1 MTVFNFQL
9 KNAYLCKS
17 LNLVI
22 NHPIIILIIMKIKLL
37 PLFAIVALV
46 ATACDNTPKPEQ
58 PQEPVQQTTNLSDKY
73 AEYTLTTS
81 IDHLSEGE
89 LEMLGLLFEAADIM
103 DNLFWQE
110 NYGDKEELM
119 NRIGDNADIKKLA
132 TIAYGPWDGLDG
144 NKPFVEGIG
153 EKPAGAQ
160 FYPADMT
167 EEEWNALDDP
177 NKTSQYT
184 MIVRDDDGNLKCV
197 WYHDYFEQQIKKAAS
212 LLDDAS
218 ELAGDEEF
226 AEYLRLRAK
235 ALRTDDYLESDMQWM
250 DVRNNNIDMVI
261 GPIENYTD
269 ARYGIKASH
278 EAFILVKD
286 QEWTKQLARYAAFV
300 PELQKQLPVPA
311 EYKKEVPG
319 SDVDLAAYDVVY
331 YAGDCNANSKT
342 IAINLPND
350 ERVQLQRGTR
360 KLQLKNAMQAKF
372 DKILEPISKEL
383 MTPESME
390 HIKFDAFFANVMFHE
405 TAHGMG
411 IKNTITGKG
420 TVREALGN
428 QYNALEEAKADVLGL
443 YLVTKLAEMGEYTN
457 TTMEDNYTTFMAGI
471 FRSVRFG
478 AASAHGKA
486 NMLTFNYFQNE
497 GAFVRNEEGKYAIDF
512 EKMKV
517 AVEKLAGDIL
527 KHQGDGD
534 YEATK
539 TWMGEMTVIQP
550 TLQADLDKVNAAGIP
565 TDIYFNMGPQ
575 VLLK

>member
-1 MTVFNFQL
+1 
-9 KNAYLCKS
+9 
-17 LNLVI
+17 
-22 NHPIIILIIMKIKLL
+22 MKIKYL
-37 PLFAIVALV
+37 AIVAALAIGV
-46 ATACDNTPKPEQ
+46 TACDDTKKPE
-58 PQEPVQQTTNLSDKY
+58 PTPEPVQQSNLSDKY
-73 AEYTLTTS
+73 AEYTLTS
-81 IDHLSEGE
+81 DISHLSDNER
-89 LEMLGLLFEAADIM
+89 EMLGLLFEAADIM
-103 DNLFWQE
+103 DGLFWME
-110 NYGDKEELM
+110 NYGNKEELM
-119 NRIGDNADIKKLA
+119 ARIGDNQDLKKMA
-132 TIAYGPWDGLDG
+132 TITYGAWDGLDG

-167 EEEWNALDDP
+167 EEEWNAFNDP

-184 MIVRDDDGNLKCV
+184 MIVRDENGALKCM
-197 WYHDYFEQQIKKAAS
+197 WYHDYFAEQIKKAAS

-235 ALRTDDYLESDMQWM
+235 ALRTDDYFESDMQWM
-250 DVRNNNIDMVI
+250 DVRNNNVDLVI

-278 EAFILVKD
+278 EAFILIKD
-286 QEWTKQLARYAAFV
+286 QEWTKQLALYAAYV

-319 SDVDLAAYDVVY
+319 ADLDLAAYDAVY

-360 KLQLKNAMQAKF
+360 KLQLKNSMQAKF
-372 DKILEPISKEL
+372 DKILVPIANEL
-383 MTPESME
+383 MTPESMD

-428 QYNALEEAKADVLGL
+428 QYSAIEEAKADVLGL
-443 YLVTKLAEMGEYTN
+443 YLVTKLAEMGVYTN

-486 NMLTFNYFQNE
+486 NMLTFNYFQKE
-497 GAFVRNEEGKYAIDF
+497 GAFVRNDEGRYAIDF
-512 EKMKV
+512 EKMKA

-527 KHQGDGD
+527 QCQGNGD
-534 YEATK
+534 YEAAK
-539 TWMGEMTVIQP
+539 AWMAEMSVIHP
-550 TLQADLDKVNAAGIP
+550 ELQADLDRVNAAGIP

>member
-1 MTVFNFQL
+1 M
-9 KNAYLCKS
+9 
-17 LNLVI
+17 
-22 NHPIIILIIMKIKLL
+22 
-37 PLFAIVALV
+37 AIVAIV
-46 ATACDNTPKPEQ
+46 ATACGNKKTEQ
-58 PQEPVQQTTNLSDKY
+58 STEPVQGQTKLSDKY
-73 AEYTLTTS
+73 AQYTLTTDIS
-81 IDHLSEGE
+81 HLSNNEK
-89 LEMLGLLFEAADIM
+89 EMLPLLFEAADIM
-103 DNLFWQE
+103 DQLFWME
-110 NYGDKEELM
+110 NYGDKDELM
-119 NRIGDNADIKKLA
+119 AKIGNNEDLKKMA
-132 TIAYGPWDGLDG
+132 SITYGPWDGLDG

-153 EKPAGAQ
+153 PKPAGAQ
-160 FYPADMT
+160 FYPIDMT
-167 EEEWNALDDP
+167 EEEWNAFGDP

-184 MIVRDDDGNLKCV
+184 MVVRDENGNLKCV
-197 WYHDYFEQQIKKAAS
+197 WYHDYFAEQIKKAAS

-235 ALRTDDYLESDMQWM
+235 ALRTDDYLESDMRWM

-278 EAFILVKD
+278 EAFILIKD
-286 QEWTKQLARYAAFV
+286 QEWTKQLARYASFV
-300 PELQKQLPVPA
+300 PELQKQLPVPE

-350 ERVQLQRGTR
+350 ERVQLERGTR

-372 DKILEPISKEL
+372 DKILEPIAEVL

-390 HIKFDAFFANVMFHE
+390 HIKFDAFFSNVMFHE

-420 TVREALGN
+420 SVHSALGN
-428 QYNALEEAKADVLGL
+428 QYNAIEEAKADVLGL
-443 YLVTKLAEMGEYTN
+443 YLVTKLSEMGEYTT
-457 TTMEDNYTTFMAGI
+457 TTMEDNYVTFMAGI

-497 GAFVRNEEGKYAIDF
+497 GAFVRNDEGRYAIDF

-527 KHQGDGD
+527 KHQGNGD
-534 YEATK
+534 YEVTK
-539 TWMGEMTVIQP
+539 AWLGENCVIRP
-550 TLQADLDKVNAAGIP
+550 ELQADLDRVNALGIP
-565 TDIYFNMGPQ
+565 VDIYYNMGPQ
-575 VLLK
+575 VLLGK

>member
-1 MTVFNFQL
+1 MN
-9 KNAYLCKS
+9 
-17 LNLVI
+17 
-22 NHPIIILIIMKIKLL
+22 IKHL
-37 PLFAIVALV
+37 AIVAAVAFV
-46 ATACDNTPKPEQ
+46 ATACNNDNKKPEQ
-58 PQEPVQQTTNLSDKY
+58 AQTPVQQETHLSDKY
-73 AEYTLTTS
+73 AEYTLTTDIS
-81 IDHLSEGE
+81 HLSDNEKQ
-89 LEMLGLLFEAADIM
+89 MLPLLFEAADIM
-103 DNLFWQE
+103 DGLFWRE
-110 NYGDKEELM
+110 NYGDKNELM
-119 NRIGDNADIKKLA
+119 AKIGDNADIKKLA
-132 TIAYGPWDGLDG
+132 TIAYGPWDGLNG
-144 NKPFVEGIG
+144 NEPFVEGIG
-153 EKPAGAQ
+153 AKPAGAQ

-167 EEEWNALDDP
+167 EEEWNAFADP
-177 NKTSQYT
+177 NKNSQYT
-184 MIVRDDDGNLKCV
+184 MIVRDENGALKCV
-197 WYHDYFEQQIKKAAS
+197 WYHDYFEQEIKRAAS

-235 ALRTDDYLESDMQWM
+235 ALRNDDYFESDMQWM

-269 ARYGIKASH
+269 ARFGIKASH
-278 EAFILVKD
+278 EAFILIKD
-286 QEWTKQLARYAAFV
+286 QEWTKQLARYAAYV
-300 PELQKQLPVPA
+300 PELQKQLPVPE
-311 EYKKEVPG
+311 EYKKEKPG
-319 SDVDLAAYDVVY
+319 DDVDLAAYDAVY

-360 KLQLKNAMQAKF
+360 KLQLKNSMQAKF
-372 DKILEPISKEL
+372 DKILEPLAREL

-428 QYNALEEAKADVLGL
+428 QYNAIEEAKADVLGL
-443 YLVTKLAEMGEYTN
+443 FLVTKLAEMGVYTN

-497 GAFVRNEEGKYAIDF
+497 GAFTRNEEGRYAIDF

-539 TWMGEMTVIQP
+539 AWMADQIVIKP
-550 TLQADLDKVNAAGIP
+550 ELQADLDRVNKAGVP

>member
-1 MTVFNFQL
+1 
-9 KNAYLCKS
+9 
-17 LNLVI
+17 
-22 NHPIIILIIMKIKLL
+22 MKIKQLTYI
-37 PLFAIVALV
+37 AAVALLAV
-46 ATACDNTPKPEQ
+46 ACTNKPKPVEEQ
-58 PQEPVQQTTNLSDKY
+58 PQPKFIDKY
-73 AEYTLTTS
+73 AEYTLTTDIS
-81 IDHLSEGE
+81 HLSENE
-89 LEMLGLLFEAADIM
+89 KEMLPLLFEAADIM
-103 DNLFWQE
+103 EDLFWQE

-119 NRIGDNADIKKLA
+119 AKISDPDLQKFACI
-132 TIAYGPWDGLDG
+132 TYGPWDGLD
-144 NKPFVEGIG
+144 NNRPFVEGFG
-153 EKPAGAQ
+153 EKPKGAQ
-160 FYPADMT
+160 FYPQDMT
-167 EEEWNALDDP
+167 EEEWNAFDDP
-177 NKTSQYT
+177 DKNSQYT
-184 MIVRDDDGNLKCV
+184 MIVRDENGALKCV

-235 ALRTDDYLESDMQWM
+235 ALRTDDYFESDMQWM

-278 EAFILVKD
+278 EAFILIKD
-286 QEWTKQLARYAAFV
+286 QEWTKQLARYAQFV
-300 PELQKQLPVPA
+300 PELQKQLPVPE

-319 SDVDLAAYDVVY
+319 SDVDLAAYDAVY

-372 DKILEPISKEL
+372 DKILVPIAQTL

-411 IKNTITGKG
+411 IKNTITGQG
-420 TVREALGN
+420 SVREALGN
-428 QYNALEEAKADVLGL
+428 QYSAIEEAKADVLGL
-443 YLVTKLAEMGEYTN
+443 FLVTKLAEMGEYT
-457 TTMEDNYTTFMAGI
+457 TTEMIDNYTTFMAGI

-486 NMLTFNYFQNE
+486 NMLTFNYFQDY
-497 GAFVRNEEGKYAIDF
+497 GAFTRTEDGRYAIDF
-512 EKMKV
+512 DVMKE

-527 KHQGDGD
+527 IAQGNGSYDEVKGWL
-534 YEATK
+534 EV
-539 TWMGEMTVIQP
+539 MSVIRP
-550 TLQADLDKVNAAGIP
+550 ELQADLDRVNEAGVP
-565 TDIYFNMGPQ
+565 VDIYYNMGPD

>member
-1 MTVFNFQL
+1 MKF
-9 KNAYLCKS
+9 KYL
-17 LNLVI
+17 
-22 NHPIIILIIMKIKLL
+22 
-37 PLFAIVALV
+37 AIVVAVALV
-46 ATACDNTPKPEQ
+46 VAACNNKKSEPVE
-58 PQEPVQQTTNLSDKY
+58 EPVQEQTNNLSDKY
-73 AEYTLTTS
+73 AEYVLTTDIS
-81 IDHLSEGE
+81 HLSENE
-89 LEMLGLLFEAADIM
+89 REMLPLLFEAADIM
-103 DNLFWQE
+103 DNLFWLE
-110 NYGDKEELM
+110 NYGDKDELM
-119 NRIGDNADIKKLA
+119 TKIGDNADLRKMANI
-132 TIAYGPWDGLDG
+132 TYGAWDGLDG

-160 FYPADMT
+160 FYPVDMT
-167 EEEWNALDDP
+167 EEEWNAFDDP
-177 NKTSQYT
+177 DKNSQYT
-184 MIVRDDDGNLKCV
+184 MVVRDEEGNLKCV

-278 EAFILVKD
+278 EAFILIKD
-286 QEWTKQLARYAAFV
+286 QEWTKQLARYAAYV
-300 PELQKQLPVPA
+300 PELQKQLPVPE

-319 SDVDLAAYDVVY
+319 ADLDLAAYDAVY

-350 ERVQLQRGTR
+350 ERVQLERGTR
-360 KLQLKNAMQAKF
+360 KLQLKNSIQAKF
-372 DKILEPISKEL
+372 DKILVPIANEL
-383 MTPESME
+383 MTPESAE
-390 HIKFDAFFANVMFHE
+390 NIKFDAFFANVMFHE

-428 QYNALEEAKADVLGL
+428 QYSAIEEAKADVLGL
-443 YLVTKLAEMGEYTN
+443 YLVTKLAEMGVYDKTDIV
-457 TTMEDNYTTFMAGI
+457 DNYVTFMAGI

-497 GAFVRNEEGKYAIDF
+497 GAFTRNEDGLYAIDF
-512 EKMKV
+512 DKMKV

-527 KHQGDGD
+527 QCQGNGD
-534 YEATK
+534 YEAAK
-539 TWMGEMTVIQP
+539 AWLGELSLIKP
-550 TLQADLDKVNAAGIP
+550 ELQADLDRVNGAGIP
-565 TDIYFNMGPQ
+565 TDIYFNMGPD

>member
-1 MTVFNFQL
+1 
-9 KNAYLCKS
+9 
-17 LNLVI
+17 
-22 NHPIIILIIMKIKLL
+22 MKIKHLSIITAM
-37 PLFAIVALV
+37 AIMTA
-46 ATACDNTPKPEQ
+46 ACDNSKPELT
-58 PQEPVQQTTNLSDKY
+58 PEPVQQTTNLSDKY
-73 AEYTLTTS
+73 ALYTLTTDIS
-81 IDHLSEGE
+81 HLGDNERQ
-89 LEMLGLLFEAADIM
+89 MLPLLFEAADIM
-103 DNLFWQE
+103 DGLFWKE

-119 NRIGDNADIKKLA
+119 TRIGDNADLRKMAAI
-132 TIAYGPWDGLDG
+132 TYGAWDGLDG

-167 EEEWNALDDP
+167 EEEWNAFADP
-177 NKTSQYT
+177 DKTSQYT
-184 MIVRDDDGNLKCV
+184 MIVRDENGALKCV
-197 WYHDYFEQQIKKAAS
+197 WYHDYFAEQIEKAAS
-212 LLDDAS
+212 LLDQAS
-218 ELAGDEEF
+218 ELACDPVFGQ
-226 AEYLRLRAK
+226 YLKLRAK
-235 ALRTDDYLESDMQWM
+235 ALRTDDYFESDMQWM

-286 QEWTKQLARYAAFV
+286 QEWTKQLERYASFV
-300 PELQKQLPVPA
+300 PELQKRLPVPD

-319 SDVDLAAYDVVY
+319 SDVDLAAYDAVY

-360 KLQLKNAMQAKF
+360 KLQLKNSMQAKF
-372 DKILEPISKEL
+372 DKILEPISREL

-390 HIKFDAFFANVMFHE
+390 HVKFDAFFANVMFHE

-411 IKNTITGKG
+411 IKNTVTGKGG
-420 TVREALGN
+420 TVREALSN
-428 QYNALEEAKADVLGL
+428 QYNAIEEAKADVLGL
-443 YLVTKLAEMGEYTN
+443 YLVTKLSEMGEYT
-457 TTMEDNYTTFMAGI
+457 TTSMEDNYTTFMAGI

-497 GAFVRNEEGKYAIDF
+497 NAFVRNEAGLYAIDF
-512 EKMKV
+512 DKMKA
-517 AVEKLAGDIL
+517 AVEKLAGEIL
-527 KHQGDGD
+527 MHQGNGD

-539 TWMGEMTVIQP
+539 AWMGELSIIKP
-550 TLQADLDKVNAAGIP
+550 ELQADLDRVKEAGIP
-565 TDIYFNMGPQ
+565 VDIYFNMGPQ

>member
-1 MTVFNFQL
+1 
-9 KNAYLCKS
+9 
-17 LNLVI
+17 
-22 NHPIIILIIMKIKLL
+22 MKIKHLT
-37 PLFAIVALV
+37 IVAAIAV
-46 ATACDNTPKPEQ
+46 MASACSNQPKTNEEPQ
-58 PQEPVQQTTNLSDKY
+58 PKLIDKY
-73 AEYTLTTS
+73 AEYTLTS
-81 IDHLSEGE
+81 DISHLSENE
-89 LEMLGLLFEAADIM
+89 KEMLPLLFEAADIM
-103 DNLFWQE
+103 DDLFWRE

-119 NRIGDNADIKKLA
+119 ARISDPDLQKFACI
-132 TIAYGPWDGLDG
+132 TYGPWDGLDG
-144 NKPFVEGIG
+144 NKSFVEGIG

-160 FYPADMT
+160 FYPQDMT
-167 EEEWNALDDP
+167 EEEWEAFDDP
-177 NKTSQYT
+177 DKNSQYT
-184 MIVRDDDGNLKCV
+184 MIVRDENGNLKCV
-197 WYHDYFEQQIKKAAS
+197 WYHDYFAEQINKAAS

-235 ALRTDDYLESDMQWM
+235 ALRTDDYFESDMRWM
-250 DVRNNNIDMVI
+250 DVRNNNIDMVV

-278 EAFILVKD
+278 EAFILIKD
-286 QEWTKQLARYAAFV
+286 QEWTKQLARYAQFV
-300 PELQKQLPVPA
+300 PELQKQLPVSE

-319 SDVDLAAYDVVY
+319 ADADLAAYDAVY

-360 KLQLKNAMQAKF
+360 KLQLKNAMAAKF
-372 DKILEPISKEL
+372 EKILQPIASVL

-411 IKNTITGKG
+411 IKNTITDKG
-420 TVREALGN
+420 TVRDALGN
-428 QYNALEEAKADVLGL
+428 QYSAIEEAKADVLGL

-497 GAFVRNEEGKYAIDF
+497 GAFTRNEEGLYAIDF

-527 KHQGDGD
+527 VCQGNGV
-534 YEATK
+534 YEAAK
-539 TWMGEMTVIQP
+539 AWMDEMSVIKP
-550 TLQADLDKVNAAGIP
+550 ELQADLDRVNEAGIP
-565 TDIYFNMGPQ
+565 VDIYYNMGPD
-575 VLLK
+575 VLLNK

>member
-1 MTVFNFQL
+1 
-9 KNAYLCKS
+9 
-17 LNLVI
+17 
-22 NHPIIILIIMKIKLL
+22 MKIKYL
-37 PLFAIVALV
+37 AIIAALTVAV
-46 ATACDNTPKPEQ
+46 TACDNTKPE
-58 PQEPVQQTTNLSDKY
+58 PTPEPVQQNNLSDKY
-73 AEYTLTTS
+73 AEYTLTS
-81 IDHLSEGE
+81 DISHLSEGE

-103 DNLFWQE
+103 EDLFWHE

-119 NRIGDNADIKKLA
+119 NRIGDNPDLRKMASI
-132 TIAYGPWDGLDG
+132 TYGAWDGLDG

-160 FYPADMT
+160 FYPVDMT
-167 EEEWNALDDP
+167 EEEWEAFDDP
-177 NKTSQYT
+177 DKNSQYT
-184 MIVRDDDGNLKCV
+184 MIVRDENGNLKCV

-250 DVRNNNIDMVI
+250 DVRNNNVDLVI

-278 EAFILVKD
+278 EAFILIKD
-286 QEWTKQLARYAAFV
+286 QEWTKQLARYAAYV
-300 PELQKQLPVPA
+300 PELQKQLPVPE

-319 SDVDLAAYDVVY
+319 ADLDLAAYDAVY

-350 ERVQLQRGTR
+350 ERVQLERGTR
-360 KLQLKNAMQAKF
+360 KLQLKNSMQAKF
-372 DKILEPISKEL
+372 DKILVPIAKEL

-428 QYNALEEAKADVLGL
+428 QYSAIEEAKADVLGL
-443 YLVTKLAEMGEYTN
+443 YLVTKLAEMGVYTN

-497 GAFVRNEEGKYAIDF
+497 GAFVRNEQGKYAIDF

-527 KHQGDGD
+527 KCQGDGD
-534 YEATK
+534 YEAAK
-539 TWMGEMTVIQP
+539 AWMGEMSVIKP
-550 TLQADLDKVNAAGIP
+550 ELQADLDRVNNAGIP

-575 VLLK
+575 VLFK

>member
-1 MTVFNFQL
+1 
-9 KNAYLCKS
+9 
-17 LNLVI
+17 
-22 NHPIIILIIMKIKLL
+22 MKIKHL
-37 PLFAIVALV
+37 AMVITAALMV
-46 ATACDNTPKPEQ
+46 SACNNAPKQQPTVQ
-58 PQEPVQQTTNLSDKY
+58 PQTKLIDKY
-73 AEYTLTTS
+73 AEYTLTS
-81 IDHLSEGE
+81 DISHLSENE
-89 LEMLGLLFEAADIM
+89 LEMLPLLFEAADIM
-103 DNLFWQE
+103 EELFWLE
-110 NYGDKEELM
+110 NYGNKGELM
-119 NRIGDNADIKKLA
+119 AKIADPDLRRFACI
-132 TIAYGPWDGLDG
+132 TYGPWDGLDN
-144 NKPFVEGIG
+144 NKPFVEGVG

-160 FYPADMT
+160 FYPVDMT
-167 EEEWNALDDP
+167 EEEWNAFDDP
-177 NKTSQYT
+177 DKNSQYT
-184 MIVRDDDGNLKCV
+184 MIVRDENGALKCV
-197 WYHDYFEQQIKKAAS
+197 WYHDFFAEQIRKAAS

-235 ALRTDDYLESDMQWM
+235 ALRTDDYLESDMRWM
-250 DVRNNNIDMVI
+250 DVRNNNIDMVV

-278 EAFILVKD
+278 EAFILIKD

-300 PELQKQLPVPA
+300 PELQKQLPVPE

-319 SDVDLAAYDVVY
+319 SDVDLAAYDAVY

-350 ERVQLQRGTR
+350 ERVQLERGTR

-372 DKILEPISKEL
+372 EKILVPIAQTL

-420 TVREALGN
+420 SVHSALGN
-428 QYNALEEAKADVLGL
+428 LYNAIEEAKADVLGL
-443 YLVTKLAEMGEYTN
+443 YLVTKLAEMGEYT
-457 TTMEDNYTTFMAGI
+457 TTDLVDNYTTFLAGI

-486 NMLTFNYFQNE
+486 NMIEFNYFE
-497 GAFVRNEEGKYAIDF
+497 DMGAFTRNEQGQYAIDF

-527 KHQGDGD
+527 VNQGNGD

-539 TWMGEMTVIQP
+539 AWMEQRMIIKP
-550 TLQADLDKVNAAGIP
+550 ELQADLDRVNNAGIP
-565 TDIYFNMGPQ
+565 VDIYYNMGPE
-575 VLLK
+575 VLLKK

>member
-1 MTVFNFQL
+1 
-9 KNAYLCKS
+9 
-17 LNLVI
+17 
-22 NHPIIILIIMKIKLL
+22 MKIKYL
-37 PLFAIVALV
+37 AIVAV
-46 ATACDNTPKPEQ
+46 VAMMATACDNNKKPEQ
-58 PQEPVQQTTNLSDKY
+58 TAEPVQQETHLSDKY
-73 AEYTLTTS
+73 AQYTLTTN
-81 IDHLSEGE
+81 IDHLSDNEKQ
-89 LEMLGLLFEAADIM
+89 MLPLLFEAADIM
-103 DNLFWQE
+103 DGLFWRE
-110 NYGDKEELM
+110 NYGDKDELM
-119 NRIGDNADIKKLA
+119 AKIGDNADIKKLA

-153 EKPAGAQ
+153 PKPAGAQ

-167 EEEWNALDDP
+167 EEEWIAFDDP

-184 MIVRDDDGNLKCV
+184 MIVRDENGALKCV
-197 WYHDYFEQQIKKAAS
+197 WYHDYFAEQIEKAAS
-212 LLDDAS
+212 LLDQAS
-218 ELAGDEEF
+218 ELAGDKEF
-226 AEYLRLRAK
+226 ATYLKLRAL
-235 ALRTDDYLESDMQWM
+235 ALRTDDYLQSDMQWM

-278 EAFILVKD
+278 EAFILIKD
-286 QEWTKQLARYAAFV
+286 QDWTKKLARYAAFV

-350 ERVQLQRGTR
+350 ERVQLERGTR
-360 KLQLKNAMQAKF
+360 KLQLKNAMQAQF

-390 HIKFDAFFANVMFHE
+390 HIKFDAFFSNVMFHE

-420 TVREALGN
+420 TVREALSN

-443 YLVTKLAEMGEYTN
+443 YLVTKLSEMGEYTT

-497 GAFVRNEEGKYAIDF
+497 GAFVRNEDGRYAIDF

-527 KHQGDGD
+527 KHQGNGD

-539 TWMGEMTVIQP
+539 AWLGEMSVIKP
-550 TLQADLDKVNAAGIP
+550 ELQADLDRVNAAGIP
-565 TDIYFNMGPQ
+565 VDIYYNMGPQ

>member
-1 MTVFNFQL
+1 
-9 KNAYLCKS
+9 
-17 LNLVI
+17 
-22 NHPIIILIIMKIKLL
+22 MKIKHLTYI
-37 PLFAIVALV
+37 AAVALV
-46 ATACDNTPKPEQ
+46 AVACANKPKEVVEEQ
-58 PQEPVQQTTNLSDKY
+58 PQPKLIDKY
-73 AEYTLTTS
+73 AEYTLTTDIS
-81 IDHLSEGE
+81 HLSENE
-89 LEMLGLLFEAADIM
+89 REMLPLLFEAADIM
-103 DNLFWQE
+103 EDLFWKE

-119 NRIGDNADIKKLA
+119 AKISDPDVQKFACI
-132 TIAYGPWDGLDG
+132 TYGPWDGLDD
-144 NKPFVEGIG
+144 NKPFVEGVG

-160 FYPADMT
+160 FYPQDMT
-167 EEEWNALDDP
+167 EEEWNAFDDP
-177 NKTSQYT
+177 HKNSQYT
-184 MIVRDDDGNLKCV
+184 MIVRDENGNLKCV
-197 WYHDYFEQQIKKAAS
+197 WYHDYFAEQIKKAAS

-226 AEYLRLRAK
+226 ATYLALRAK
-235 ALRTDDYLESDMQWM
+235 ALRTDDYFESDMRWM

-278 EAFILVKD
+278 EAFILIKD
-286 QEWTKQLARYAAFV
+286 QEWTKQLARYAEFV
-300 PELQKQLPVPA
+300 PELQKQLPVPD

-319 SDVDLAAYDVVY
+319 SDVDLAAYDAVY

-350 ERVQLQRGTR
+350 ERVQLERGTR
-360 KLQLKNAMQAKF
+360 KLQLKNSMQAKF
-372 DKILEPISKEL
+372 ENILVPIAKTL

-420 TVREALGN
+420 SVHSALGN
-428 QYNALEEAKADVLGL
+428 QYTAIEEAKADVLGL
-443 YLVTKLAEMGEYTN
+443 FLVTKLAEMGVYT
-457 TTMEDNYTTFMAGI
+457 TTEMVDNYTTFLAGI

-486 NMLTFNYFQNE
+486 NMLEFNYMEKE
-497 GAFVRNEEGKYAIDF
+497 GAFTRNEEGLYAIDF
-512 EKMKV
+512 DKMKA

-527 KHQGDGD
+527 VCQGNGD
-534 YEATK
+534 YEAAK
-539 TWMGEMTVIQP
+539 AWLGEMSVIHP
-550 TLQADLDKVNAAGIP
+550 ELQADLDRVNNAGVP
-565 TDIYFNMGPQ
+565 TDIYFKMGPD

>member
-1 MTVFNFQL
+1 
-9 KNAYLCKS
+9 
-17 LNLVI
+17 
-22 NHPIIILIIMKIKLL
+22 MKIKHLTII
-37 PLFAIVALV
+37 AAVAV
-46 ATACDNTPKPEQ
+46 MATACGNKPKTEEKPQ
-58 PQEPVQQTTNLSDKY
+58 PKLIDKY
-73 AEYTLTTS
+73 AEYTLTCDIS
-81 IDHLSEGE
+81 QLSENE
-89 LEMLGLLFEAADIM
+89 KEMLPLLFEAGNIM
-103 DNLFWQE
+103 DQLFWKE
-110 NYGDKEELM
+110 NYGDKDELM
-119 NRIGDNADIKKLA
+119 ARISDPDVRKFACI
-132 TIAYGPWDGLDG
+132 TYGPWDGLND
-144 NKPFVEGIG
+144 NKPFVEGFG

-160 FYPADMT
+160 FYPQDMT
-167 EEEWNALDDP
+167 EEEWEAFDDP
-177 NKTSQYT
+177 DKNSQYT
-184 MIVRDDDGNLKCV
+184 MIVRDENGNLKCV
-197 WYHDYFEQQIKKAAS
+197 WYHDYYAEQIKKAAS

-235 ALRTDDYLESDMQWM
+235 ALRTDEYFESDMQWM
-250 DVRNNNIDMVI
+250 DVRNNNIDLVI

-278 EAFILVKD
+278 EAFILIKD
-286 QEWTKQLARYAAFV
+286 QEWTKQLARYAQFL
-300 PELQKQLPVPA
+300 PELQKQLPVPE

-319 SDVDLAAYDVVY
+319 ADADLAAYDAVF

-372 DKILEPISKEL
+372 DKILKPIASVL

-411 IKNTITGKG
+411 IKNTITNNG

-428 QYNALEEAKADVLGL
+428 QYSALEEAKADVLGL
-443 YLVTKLAEMGEYTN
+443 YLVTKLAEMGEYT
-457 TTMEDNYTTFMAGI
+457 TTEMIDNYTTFMAGI

-486 NMLTFNYFQNE
+486 NMLTFNYFQDY
-497 GAFVRNEEGKYAIDF
+497 GAFNRTEEGLYAIDF
-512 EKMKV
+512 DVMKE
-517 AVEKLAGDIL
+517 AVEKLAGEIL
-527 KHQGDGD
+527 ISQGNGV
-534 YEATK
+534 YEQVKDWLAG
-539 TWMGEMTVIQP
+539 MSVIRP
-550 TLQADLDKVNAAGIP
+550 ELQADLDRINEAGIP
-565 TDIYFNMGPQ
+565 VDIYYNMGPD

>member
-1 MTVFNFQL
+1 
-9 KNAYLCKS
+9 
-17 LNLVI
+17 
-22 NHPIIILIIMKIKLL
+22 MKIKHLVWV
-37 PLFAIVALV
+37 AMVALA
-46 ATACDNTPKPEQ
+46 ATSCDNKKPEQ
-58 PQEPVQQTTNLSDKY
+58 VQEPVQQKANLSDKY
-73 AEYTLTTS
+73 AEYTLTTN
-81 IDHLSEGE
+81 IDHLSDNEKQ
-89 LEMLGLLFEAADIM
+89 MLPLLFEACDIM
-103 DNLFWQE
+103 DGLFWRE

-119 NRIGDNADIKKLA
+119 AKIGDNADVKKLA
-132 TIAYGPWDGLDG
+132 TIAYGPWDGLNG
-144 NKPFVEGIG
+144 NKPFVNGIG
-153 EKPAGAQ
+153 DKPAGAQ

-167 EEEWNALDDP
+167 EEEWNALADP
-177 NKTSQYT
+177 NKNSQYT
-184 MIVRDDDGNLKCV
+184 MIVRDENGALKCV
-197 WYHDYFEQQIKKAAS
+197 WYHDYFAQEIERAAS
-212 LLDDAS
+212 LLDQAS
-218 ELAGDEEF
+218 ELAGDKEF
-226 AEYLRLRAK
+226 AQYLKLRAK
-235 ALRTDDYLESDMQWM
+235 ALRTDDYFESDMQWM
-250 DVRNNNIDMVI
+250 DVRNNNIDLVI

-278 EAFILVKD
+278 EGFILIKD

-300 PELQKQLPVPA
+300 PELQKQLPVPE

-319 SDVDLAAYDVVY
+319 DDVDLAAYDAVY

-360 KLQLKNAMQAKF
+360 KLQLKNSMQAKF
-372 DKILEPISKEL
+372 DKILEPIAREL

-420 TVREALGN
+420 TVREALSN
-428 QYNALEEAKADVLGL
+428 QYNAIEEAKADVLGL
-443 YLVTKLAEMGEYTN
+443 YLVTKLAEMGEYTT

-497 GAFVRNEEGKYAIDF
+497 GAFTRNEEGRYAIDF

-539 TWMGEMTVIQP
+539 AWMADQIVIKPQ
-550 TLQADLDKVNAAGIP
+550 LQADLDRVNKAGVP

>member
-1 MTVFNFQL
+1 
-9 KNAYLCKS
+9 
-17 LNLVI
+17 
-22 NHPIIILIIMKIKLL
+22 MKIKHLA
-37 PLFAIVALV
+37 FVAIVALV
-46 ATACDNTPKPEQ
+46 ATACGNKTTEQ
-58 PQEPVQQTTNLSDKY
+58 PKEEPVQQTNLSDKY
-73 AEYTLTTS
+73 AEYTLTTDIS
-81 IDHLSEGE
+81 HLSDNER
-89 LEMLGLLFEAADIM
+89 EMLQLLFEAADIM
-103 DNLFWQE
+103 DGLFWQE
-110 NYGDKEELM
+110 NYGDNAELM
-119 NRIGDNADIKKLA
+119 ARIGDNPDLIKLA

-144 NKPFVEGIG
+144 NKSFVEGIG
-153 EKPAGAQ
+153 PKPAGAQ
-160 FYPADMT
+160 FYPVDMT
-167 EEEWNALDDP
+167 DEEWNAFDDP

-184 MIVRDDDGNLKCV
+184 MIVRDENGALKCV
-197 WYHDYFEQQIKKAAS
+197 WYHDYFAEQIKKAAS

-226 AEYLRLRAK
+226 SEYLKLRAK
-235 ALRTDDYLESDMQWM
+235 ALRTDEYFESDMQWM

-269 ARYGIKASH
+269 ARFGIKAAH
-278 EAFILVKD
+278 EAFVLIKD
-286 QEWTKQLARYAAFV
+286 QEWTKQLARYAQFV
-300 PELQKQLPVPA
+300 PELQKQLPVPE

-372 DKILEPISKEL
+372 EKILEPIAKEL

-390 HIKFDAFFANVMFHE
+390 YIKFDAFFANVMFHE

-411 IKNTITGKG
+411 IKETITGKG
-420 TVREALGN
+420 SVREALGN
-428 QYNALEEAKADVLGL
+428 QYSAIEEAKADVLGL

-497 GAFVRNEEGKYAIDF
+497 GAFTRNENGLYAIDF

-527 KHQGDGD
+527 QCQGNGD
-534 YEATK
+534 YEAAK
-539 TWMGEMTVIQP
+539 AWMGEMSVIKP
-550 TLQADLDKVNAAGIP
+550 ELQADLNRVNEAGIP
-565 TDIYFNMGPQ
+565 VDIYFNMGPD

>member
-1 MTVFNFQL
+1 
-9 KNAYLCKS
+9 
-17 LNLVI
+17 
-22 NHPIIILIIMKIKLL
+22 MKIKHLA
-37 PLFAIVALV
+37 FVAIVALV
-46 ATACDNTPKPEQ
+46 ATACGNKTTEQ
-58 PQEPVQQTTNLSDKY
+58 PKEEPVQQTNLSDKY
-73 AEYTLTTS
+73 AEYTLTTDIS
-81 IDHLSEGE
+81 HLSDNER
-89 LEMLGLLFEAADIM
+89 EMLRLLFEAADIM
-103 DNLFWQE
+103 DGLFWQE
-110 NYGDKEELM
+110 NYGDNAELIA
-119 NRIGDNADIKKLA
+119 RIGDNPDLIKMA

-167 EEEWNALDDP
+167 EEEWEAFDDP

-184 MIVRDDDGNLKCV
+184 MIVRDENGALKCV
-197 WYHDYFEQQIKKAAS
+197 WYHDYFAEQIKKAAS

-226 AEYLRLRAK
+226 AEYLKLRAK
-235 ALRTDDYLESDMQWM
+235 ALRTDDYFESDMQWM

-286 QEWTKQLARYAAFV
+286 QEWTKQLARYAQFV
-300 PELQKQLPVPA
+300 PELQKQLPVPE

-372 DKILEPISKEL
+372 EKILEPISEVL

-411 IKNTITGKG
+411 IKNAITGKG

-497 GAFVRNEEGKYAIDF
+497 GAFVRNEDGRYAIDF

-539 TWMGEMTVIQP
+539 AWMGEMSVIKP
-550 TLQADLDKVNAAGIP
+550 ELQADLDRVNEAGIP
-565 TDIYFNMGPQ
+565 VDIYYNMGPD

>member
-1 MTVFNFQL
+1 
-9 KNAYLCKS
+9 
-17 LNLVI
+17 
-22 NHPIIILIIMKIKLL
+22 MKIKLL
-37 PLFAIVALV
+37 PLVVIVALI
-46 ATACDNTPKPEQ
+46 ATACDNTKPE
-58 PQEPVQQTTNLSDKY
+58 PAPEPVQQSNLSDKY
-73 AEYTLTTS
+73 AEYTLTTN
-81 IDHLSEGE
+81 IGHLSEGE

-103 DNLFWQE
+103 DQLFWME

-119 NRIGDNADIKKLA
+119 NRIGDNADLSKMASI
-132 TIAYGPWDGLDG
+132 TYGAWDGLDD
-144 NKPFVEGIG
+144 NKSFVEGIG

-160 FYPADMT
+160 FYPTDMT
-167 EEEWNALDDP
+167 EEEWNAFDDP

-184 MIVRDDDGNLKCV
+184 MVVRDENGALKCV
-197 WYHDYFEQQIKKAAS
+197 WYHEYFAEQIEKAAS
-212 LLDDAS
+212 LLDQAS
-218 ELAGDEEF
+218 ELAGDKEF
-226 AEYLRLRAK
+226 ATYLKLRAK

-278 EAFILVKD
+278 EAFILIKD
-286 QEWTKQLARYAAFV
+286 QEWTKQLARYAAYV

-319 SDVDLAAYDVVY
+319 ADLDLAAYDAVY

-350 ERVQLQRGTR
+350 ERVQLKRGTR
-360 KLQLKNAMQAKF
+360 KLQLKNSMQAKF
-372 DKILEPISKEL
+372 DKILVPIAKEL

-428 QYNALEEAKADVLGL
+428 QYSAIEEAKADVLGL
-443 YLVTKLAEMGEYTN
+443 YLVTKLAEMGVYTN

-497 GAFVRNEEGKYAIDF
+497 GAFTRDEKGLYAIDF

-527 KHQGDGD
+527 QCQGNGD
-534 YEATK
+534 YEAAK
-539 TWMGEMTVIQP
+539 AWIGEMSVIKP
-550 TLQADLDKVNAAGIP
+550 ELQADLDRLNKSGIP

>member
-1 MTVFNFQL
+1 MY
-9 KNAYLCKS
+9 AYYRNQQFKH
-17 LNLVI
+17 N
-22 NHPIIILIIMKIKLL
+22 IMKIKHLT
-37 PLFAIVALV
+37 IVAAMAV
-46 ATACDNTPKPEQ
+46 MASACSNQPKTNEEPQ
-58 PQEPVQQTTNLSDKY
+58 PKLIDKY
-73 AEYTLTTS
+73 AEYTLTS
-81 IDHLSEGE
+81 DISHLSENE
-89 LEMLGLLFEAADIM
+89 KEMLPLLFEAADIM
-103 DNLFWQE
+103 EDLFWKE
-110 NYGDKEELM
+110 NYGDKQELM
-119 NRIGDNADIKKLA
+119 ARISDPDLQKFACI
-132 TIAYGPWDGLDG
+132 TYGPWDGLNG
-144 NKPFVEGIG
+144 NKPFVEGFG

-160 FYPADMT
+160 FYPQDMT
-167 EEEWNALDDP
+167 EEEWEAFDDP
-177 NKTSQYT
+177 DKNSQYT
-184 MIVRDDDGNLKCV
+184 MIVRDENGNLKCV
-197 WYHDYFEQQIKKAAS
+197 WYHDYFAEQINKAAS

-235 ALRTDDYLESDMQWM
+235 ALRTDDYFESDMRWM
-250 DVRNNNIDMVI
+250 DVRNNNIDMVV

-278 EAFILVKD
+278 EAFILIKD
-286 QEWTKQLARYAAFV
+286 QEWTKQLARYAQFV
-300 PELQKQLPVPA
+300 PELQTKLPVPE

-319 SDVDLAAYDVVY
+319 ADADLAAYDAVY

-360 KLQLKNAMQAKF
+360 KLQLKNAMAAKF
-372 DKILEPISKEL
+372 EKILQPIAGVL

-420 TVREALGN
+420 TVRDALGN
-428 QYNALEEAKADVLGL
+428 QYSAIEEAKADVLGL

-486 NMLTFNYFQNE
+486 NMLTFNYFQDF
-497 GAFVRNEEGKYAIDF
+497 GAFTRNEDGLYAIDF
-512 EKMKV
+512 EEMKK
-517 AVEKLAGDIL
+517 AVEMLAGEIL
-527 KHQGDGD
+527 MQQGNGD
-534 YEATK
+534 YDEVK
-539 TWMGEMTVIQP
+539 HWLEVMSVIRP
-550 TLQADLDKVNAAGIP
+550 ELQADLDRVKEAGIP
-565 TDIYFNMGPQ
+565 VDIYYNMGPE
-575 VLLK
+575 VLLKK

>member
-1 MTVFNFQL
+1 
-9 KNAYLCKS
+9 
-17 LNLVI
+17 
-22 NHPIIILIIMKIKLL
+22 MKIKHLTII
-37 PLFAIVALV
+37 AAVAV
-46 ATACDNTPKPEQ
+46 MATACGNKPKTEEKPQ
-58 PQEPVQQTTNLSDKY
+58 PKLIDKY
-73 AEYTLTTS
+73 AEYTLTTDIS
-81 IDHLSEGE
+81 HLSENE
-89 LEMLGLLFEAADIM
+89 KEMLPLLFEAADIM
-103 DNLFWQE
+103 DQLFWKE
-110 NYGDKEELM
+110 NYGNKQELM
-119 NRIGDNADIKKLA
+119 DKISDPDVQKFACI
-132 TIAYGPWDGLDG
+132 TYGPWDGLDG
-144 NKPFVEGIG
+144 NKPFVEGVG

-160 FYPADMT
+160 FYPQDMT
-167 EEEWNALDDP
+167 EEEWEAFDDP
-177 NKTSQYT
+177 DKNSQYT
-184 MIVRDDDGNLKCV
+184 MIVRDENGNLKCV
-197 WYHDYFEQQIKKAAS
+197 WYHDYFAEQINKAAS

-235 ALRTDDYLESDMQWM
+235 ALRTDDYFESDMQWM

-278 EAFILVKD
+278 EAFILIKD
-286 QEWTKQLARYAAFV
+286 QEWTKQLARYAQFV
-300 PELQKQLPVPA
+300 PELQKQLPVP
-311 EYKKEVPG
+311 EEFKKEVPG
-319 SDVDLAAYDVVY
+319 SDVDLAAYDAVY

-372 DKILEPISKEL
+372 DKILKPIAGVL

-411 IKNTITGKG
+411 IKNTITGNG

-428 QYNALEEAKADVLGL
+428 QYSALEEAKADILGL
-443 YLVTKLAEMGEYTN
+443 YLVTKLAEMGEYT
-457 TTMEDNYTTFMAGI
+457 TTEMIDNYTTFMAGI

-486 NMLTFNYFQNE
+486 NMLEFNFFQDS
-497 GAFVRNEEGKYAIDF
+497 GAFTRTEDGLYAIDF
-512 EKMKV
+512 EEMKN
-517 AVEKLAGDIL
+517 AVEQLAGEIL
-527 KHQGDGD
+527 MSQGHGFYD
-534 YEATK
+534 EVK
-539 TWMGEMTVIQP
+539 QWLKVMSVIRP
-550 TLQADLDKVNAAGIP
+550 ELQADLNRLNDAGIP
-565 TDIYFNMGPQ
+565 VDIYYNMGPD

>member
-1 MTVFNFQL
+1 
-9 KNAYLCKS
+9 
-17 LNLVI
+17 
-22 NHPIIILIIMKIKLL
+22 MKIKYLA
-37 PLFAIVALV
+37 FVAALAFG
-46 ATACDNTPKPEQ
+46 ATACDDTKKPE
-58 PQEPVQQTTNLSDKY
+58 PTPEPVQQKANLSDKY
-73 AEYTLTTS
+73 AEYTLTS
-81 IDHLSEGE
+81 DISHLSANER
-89 LEMLGLLFEAADIM
+89 EMLTLLFQAADIM
-103 DNLFWQE
+103 DGLFWME
-110 NYGDKEELM
+110 NYGDKEALM
-119 NRIGDNADIKKLA
+119 NQIGDNSDLRKMA
-132 TIAYGPWDGLDG
+132 TITYGAWDGLDG

-160 FYPADMT
+160 FYPVDMT
-167 EEEWNALDDP
+167 EEEWNAFGDP

-184 MIVRDDDGNLKCV
+184 MIVRDENGALKCV
-197 WYHDYFEQQIKKAAS
+197 WYHDYFAEQIEKAAS
-212 LLDDAS
+212 LLDQAS
-218 ELAGDEEF
+218 ELAGDKEF
-226 AEYLRLRAK
+226 ANYLKLRAK
-235 ALRTDDYLESDMQWM
+235 ALRTDDYFESDMQWM
-250 DVRNNNIDMVI
+250 DVRNNNVDLVI

-278 EAFILVKD
+278 EAFILIKD
-286 QEWTKQLARYAAFV
+286 QEWTKQLAKYVAYV
-300 PELQKQLPVPA
+300 PELQKQLPVPD

-319 SDVDLAAYDVVY
+319 ADVDLAAYDAVY

-350 ERVQLQRGTR
+350 ERVQLKRGTR

-372 DKILEPISKEL
+372 DKILLPIAKEL
-383 MTPESME
+383 MTPESIE

-428 QYNALEEAKADVLGL
+428 QYSAIEEAKADVLGL
-443 YLVTKLAEMGEYTN
+443 YLVTKLAEMGVYTN

-497 GAFVRNEEGKYAIDF
+497 GAFTRNEDGRYAIDF

-527 KHQGDGD
+527 KCQGNGD
-534 YEATK
+534 YEAAK
-539 TWMGEMTVIQP
+539 AWMGEMSVIKP
-550 TLQADLDKVNAAGIP
+550 ELQADLDRVNNAGIP
-565 TDIYFNMGPQ
+565 TDIYYNMGPQ

>member
-1 MTVFNFQL
+1 
-9 KNAYLCKS
+9 
-17 LNLVI
+17 
-22 NHPIIILIIMKIKLL
+22 MKIKCLA
-37 PLFAIVALV
+37 FVAV
-46 ATACDNTPKPEQ
+46 VTIAVTACGNKKVEQ
-58 PQEPVQQTTNLSDKY
+58 PQEPVQEQTTTLSDKY
-73 AEYTLTTS
+73 AEYTLTTDIS
-81 IDHLSEGE
+81 HLSDNER
-89 LEMLGLLFEAADIM
+89 EMLGLLFEAADIM
-103 DNLFWQE
+103 DGLFWNE
-110 NYGDKEELM
+110 NYGDKDELM
-119 NRIGDNADIKKLA
+119 ARIGDNADLKKLA

-167 EEEWNALDDP
+167 EEEWNAFDDP

-184 MIVRDDDGNLKCV
+184 MIVRDENGNLKCV
-197 WYHDYFEQQIKKAAS
+197 FYHDYFEQQIKKAAS

-235 ALRTDDYLESDMQWM
+235 ALRTDEYFESDMQWM
-250 DVRNNNIDMVI
+250 DVRNNNIDLVI

-372 DKILEPISKEL
+372 DKILEPIAKEL

-420 TVREALGN
+420 TVREALSN

-497 GAFVRNEEGKYAIDF
+497 GAFVRNEQGQYAIDF

-527 KHQGDGD
+527 QHQGDGD

-539 TWMGEMTVIQP
+539 AWMGEMSVIKP
-550 TLQADLDKVNAAGIP
+550 ELQADLDRVNAAGIP
-565 TDIYFNMGPQ
+565 TDIYFNMGPD

>member
-1 MTVFNFQL
+1 
-9 KNAYLCKS
+9 
-17 LNLVI
+17 
-22 NHPIIILIIMKIKLL
+22 MKIKHLA
-37 PLFAIVALV
+37 FVAIVALV
-46 ATACDNTPKPEQ
+46 ATACGNKTTEQ
-58 PQEPVQQTTNLSDKY
+58 TKEEPVQQTNLSDKY
-73 AEYTLTTS
+73 AEYTLTTDIS
-81 IDHLSEGE
+81 HLSDNER
-89 LEMLGLLFEAADIM
+89 EMLQLLFEAADIM
-103 DNLFWQE
+103 DGLFWQE
-110 NYGDKEELM
+110 NYGDNAELM
-119 NRIGDNADIKKLA
+119 ARIGDNPDLIKLA

-144 NKPFVEGIG
+144 NKSFVEGIG
-153 EKPAGAQ
+153 PKPAGAQ
-160 FYPADMT
+160 FYPVDMT
-167 EEEWNALDDP
+167 DEEWNAFDDP

-184 MIVRDDDGNLKCV
+184 MIVRDENGALKCV
-197 WYHDYFEQQIKKAAS
+197 WYHDYFAEQIKKAAS

-226 AEYLRLRAK
+226 SEYLKLRAK
-235 ALRTDDYLESDMQWM
+235 ALRNDDYFESDMQWM

-269 ARYGIKASH
+269 ARFGIKAAH
-278 EAFILVKD
+278 EAFILIKD
-286 QEWTKQLARYAAFV
+286 QEWTKQLARYAQFV
-300 PELQKQLPVPA
+300 PELQKQLPVPE

-372 DKILEPISKEL
+372 EKILEPIAKEL

-411 IKNTITGKG
+411 IKETITGKG
-420 TVREALGN
+420 SVREALGN
-428 QYNALEEAKADVLGL
+428 QYSAIEEAKADVLGL

-497 GAFVRNEEGKYAIDF
+497 GAFTRNEEGLYAIDF

-527 KHQGDGD
+527 KCQGNGD
-534 YEATK
+534 YEAAK
-539 TWMGEMTVIQP
+539 AWMGEMSVIYP
-550 TLQADLDKVNAAGIP
+550 ELQADLNRVNEAGIP
-565 TDIYFNMGPQ
+565 VDIYFNMGPD

>member
-1 MTVFNFQL
+1 
-9 KNAYLCKS
+9 
-17 LNLVI
+17 
-22 NHPIIILIIMKIKLL
+22 MKIKHLL
-37 PLFAIVALV
+37 IIAALAIG
-46 ATACDNTPKPEQ
+46 ATACDNTTKPEQ
-58 PQEPVQQTTNLSDKY
+58 PQEPAQPTTKLSDKY
-73 AEYTLTTS
+73 AEYTLTTN
-81 IDHLSEGE
+81 IGHLSEGE
-89 LEMLGLLFEAADIM
+89 LEMLGYLFEAADIM
-103 DNLFWQE
+103 EDLFWQE
-110 NYGDKEELM
+110 NYGDKNELM
-119 NRIGDNADIKKLA
+119 DKIGDNADLKKLA
-132 TIAYGPWDGLDG
+132 SIAYGPWDGLDG
-144 NKPFVEGIG
+144 NKPFVDGIG
-153 EKPAGAQ
+153 AKPAGAR
-160 FYPADMT
+160 FYPTDMT
-167 EEEWNALDDP
+167 EEEWEAFDDP
-177 NKTSQYT
+177 DKNSQYT
-184 MIVRDDDGNLKCV
+184 MIVRDENGNLKCV
-197 WYHDYFEQQIKKAAS
+197 WYHDYFEQQINKAAS

-226 AEYLRLRAK
+226 ATYLALRAK

-250 DVRNNNIDMVI
+250 DVRNNNVDLVI

-278 EAFILVKD
+278 EAFILIKD
-286 QEWTKQLARYAAFV
+286 QEWTKQLARYAAYV

-319 SDVDLAAYDVVY
+319 SDVDLAAYDAVY

-360 KLQLKNAMQAKF
+360 KLQLKNSMQAKF
-372 DKILEPISKEL
+372 DKILEPIAQEL

-443 YLVTKLAEMGEYTN
+443 YLVTKLAEMGVYTN

-497 GAFVRNEEGKYAIDF
+497 GAFVRNDEGKYAIDF

-527 KHQGDGD
+527 QHQGDGD

-539 TWMGEMTVIQP
+539 AWMGDMTVIQP
-550 TLQADLDKVNAAGIP
+550 TLQADLDRVNEAGIP
-565 TDIYFNMGPQ
+565 TDIYFKMGPQ

>member
-1 MTVFNFQL
+1 
-9 KNAYLCKS
+9 
-17 LNLVI
+17 
-22 NHPIIILIIMKIKLL
+22 MKIKVLSL
-37 PLFAIVALV
+37 VAMVALI
-46 ATACDNTPKPEQ
+46 ATACDNNKPEQ
-58 PQEPVQQTTNLSDKY
+58 TVEPAQQETHLSDKY
-73 AEYTLTTS
+73 AEYTLTTN
-81 IDHLSEGE
+81 IDHLSANEKD
-89 LEMLGLLFEAADIM
+89 MLKLLFEAADIM
-103 DNLFWQE
+103 DGLFWQE
-110 NYGDKEELM
+110 NYGDKDALM
-119 NRIGDNADIKKLA
+119 AQIGDNADIRKLA

-144 NKPFVEGIG
+144 NRPFVEGIG
-153 EKPAGAQ
+153 QKPAGAR

-167 EEEWNALDDP
+167 EEEWEAFADP
-177 NKTSQYT
+177 DKTSQYT
-184 MIVRDDDGNLKCV
+184 IIVRDADGNLKCV
-197 WYHDYFEQQIKKAAS
+197 WYHDYFAEKIKKAAS

-226 AEYLRLRAK
+226 ATYLKLRAK

-250 DVRNNNIDMVI
+250 DVRNNNIDMVV

-350 ERVQLQRGTR
+350 ERVQLERGTR

-372 DKILEPISKEL
+372 EKILYPISEVL

-411 IKNTITGKG
+411 IKNTIDGKG

-457 TTMEDNYTTFMAGI
+457 TTMEDNYVTFMAGI

-478 AASAHGKA
+478 AASAHGRA

-497 GAFVRNEEGKYAIDF
+497 GAFVRNAEGRYAIDF
-512 EKMKV
+512 DKMKV

-527 KHQGDGD
+527 MHQGNGD

-539 TWMGEMTVIQP
+539 AWMQENNVIKP
-550 TLQADLDKVNAAGIP
+550 ELQGDLDRVNAAGIP

>member
-1 MTVFNFQL
+1 MRNQSIINIKHMKF
-9 KNAYLCKS
+9 KYL
-17 LNLVI
+17 
-22 NHPIIILIIMKIKLL
+22 
-37 PLFAIVALV
+37 AIVVAVALV
-46 ATACDNTPKPEQ
+46 VAACNNKKSEPVE
-58 PQEPVQQTTNLSDKY
+58 EPVQEQTNNLSDKY
-73 AEYTLTTS
+73 AEYVLTTDIS
-81 IDHLSEGE
+81 HMSENE
-89 LEMLGLLFEAADIM
+89 REMLPLLFEAADIM
-103 DNLFWQE
+103 DNLFWLE
-110 NYGDKEELM
+110 NYGDKDELM
-119 NRIGDNADIKKLA
+119 TKIGDNADLRKMANI
-132 TIAYGPWDGLDG
+132 TYGAWDGLDG

-160 FYPADMT
+160 FYPVDMT
-167 EEEWNALDDP
+167 EEEWNAFDDP
-177 NKTSQYT
+177 DKNSQYT
-184 MIVRDDDGNLKCV
+184 MVVRDEEGNLKCV

-278 EAFILVKD
+278 EAFILIKD
-286 QEWTKQLARYAAFV
+286 QEWTKQLARYAAYV
-300 PELQKQLPVPA
+300 PELQKQLPVPE

-319 SDVDLAAYDVVY
+319 ADLDLAAYDAVY

-350 ERVQLQRGTR
+350 ERVQLERGTR
-360 KLQLKNAMQAKF
+360 KLQLKNSMQAKF
-372 DKILEPISKEL
+372 DKILVPIANEL
-383 MTPESME
+383 MTPESAE
-390 HIKFDAFFANVMFHE
+390 NIKFDAFFANVMFHE

-428 QYNALEEAKADVLGL
+428 QYSAIEEAKADVLGL
-443 YLVTKLAEMGEYTN
+443 YLVTKLAEMGVYDKTDIV
-457 TTMEDNYTTFMAGI
+457 DNYVTFMAGI

-497 GAFVRNEEGKYAIDF
+497 GAFTRNEDGLYAIDF
-512 EKMKV
+512 DKMKV

-527 KHQGDGD
+527 QCQGNGD
-534 YEATK
+534 YEAAK
-539 TWMGEMTVIQP
+539 AWLGELSLIKP
-550 TLQADLDKVNAAGIP
+550 ELQADLDRVNGAGIP
-565 TDIYFNMGPQ
+565 TDIYFNMGPD

>member
-1 MTVFNFQL
+1 
-9 KNAYLCKS
+9 
-17 LNLVI
+17 
-22 NHPIIILIIMKIKLL
+22 MKIKHL
-37 PLFAIVALV
+37 AIAVAVVLV
-46 ATACDNTPKPEQ
+46 AAACNNTKPE
-58 PQEPVQQTTNLSDKY
+58 PEQEPVPEQTNLSDKY
-73 AEYTLTTS
+73 AEYTLTS
-81 IDHLSEGE
+81 DISHLSENE
-89 LEMLGLLFEAADIM
+89 REMLPLLFEAADIM
-103 DNLFWQE
+103 DQLFWLE
-110 NYGDKEELM
+110 NYGDKEALM
-119 NRIGDNADIKKLA
+119 AQIGDNADLRKMAGI
-132 TIAYGPWDGLDG
+132 TYGPWDGLDG
-144 NKPFVEGIG
+144 NKPFVDGIG

-160 FYPADMT
+160 FYPVDMT
-167 EEEWNALDDP
+167 EEEWNAFDDP
-177 NKTSQYT
+177 DKNSQYT
-184 MIVRDDDGNLKCV
+184 MIVRDEDGNLKCV

-235 ALRTDDYLESDMQWM
+235 ALRTDDYLESDMRWM

-278 EAFILVKD
+278 EAFILIKD
-286 QEWTKQLARYAAFV
+286 QEWTKQLARYAQFV
-300 PELQKQLPVPA
+300 PELQKQLPVPE

-319 SDVDLAAYDVVY
+319 SDVDLAAYDAVY

-350 ERVQLQRGTR
+350 ERVQLERGTR

-372 DKILEPISKEL
+372 ENILVPIADVL
-383 MTPESME
+383 MTPESAE

-411 IKNTITGKG
+411 IKNTISGKG
-420 TVREALGN
+420 SVHSALGN
-428 QYNALEEAKADVLGL
+428 QYNAIEEAKADVLGL
-443 YLVTKLAEMGEYTN
+443 YLVTKLAEMGEYTT
-457 TTMEDNYTTFMAGI
+457 TTMEDNYTTFLAGI

-486 NMLTFNYFQNE
+486 NMLEFNYFQKE
-497 GAFVRNEEGKYAIDF
+497 GAFTRDENGRYAIDF
-512 EKMKV
+512 EKMKA

-527 KHQGDGD
+527 IHQGDGD

-539 TWMGEMTVIQP
+539 AWLGEMSVIKP
-550 TLQADLDKVNAAGIP
+550 ELQADLDRVNEAGIP
-565 TDIYFNMGPQ
+565 TDIYYNMGPD

>member
-1 MTVFNFQL
+1 M
-9 KNAYLCKS
+9 
-17 LNLVI
+17 
-22 NHPIIILIIMKIKLL
+22 
-37 PLFAIVALV
+37 AIVAIV
-46 ATACDNTPKPEQ
+46 ATACGNKKTEQ
-58 PQEPVQQTTNLSDKY
+58 STEPVQGQTKLSDKY
-73 AEYTLTTS
+73 AQYTLTTDIS
-81 IDHLSEGE
+81 HLSNNEK
-89 LEMLGLLFEAADIM
+89 EMLPLLFEAADIM
-103 DNLFWQE
+103 DQLFWME
-110 NYGDKEELM
+110 NYGDKDELM
-119 NRIGDNADIKKLA
+119 AKIGNNEDLKKMA
-132 TIAYGPWDGLDG
+132 SITYGPWDGLDG

-153 EKPAGAQ
+153 PKPAGAQ
-160 FYPADMT
+160 FYPIDMT
-167 EEEWNALDDP
+167 EEEWNAFGDP

-184 MIVRDDDGNLKCV
+184 MVVRDENGNLQCV
-197 WYHDYFEQQIKKAAS
+197 WYHDYFAEQIKKAAS

-235 ALRTDDYLESDMQWM
+235 ALRTDDYLESDMRWM

-278 EAFILVKD
+278 EAFILIKD
-286 QEWTKQLARYAAFV
+286 QEWTKQLARYASFV
-300 PELQKQLPVPA
+300 PELQKQLPVPD

-350 ERVQLQRGTR
+350 ERVQLERGTR

-372 DKILEPISKEL
+372 DKILEPIAEVL

-390 HIKFDAFFANVMFHE
+390 HIKFDAFFSNVMFHE

-420 TVREALGN
+420 SVHSALGN
-428 QYNALEEAKADVLGL
+428 QYNAIEEAKADVLGL
-443 YLVTKLAEMGEYTN
+443 YLVTKLSEMGEYTT
-457 TTMEDNYTTFMAGI
+457 TTMEDNYVTFMAGI

-497 GAFVRNEEGKYAIDF
+497 GAFVRNDEGRYAIDF

-527 KHQGDGD
+527 KHQGNGD
-534 YEATK
+534 YEVTK
-539 TWMGEMTVIQP
+539 AWLGENCVIRP
-550 TLQADLDKVNAAGIP
+550 ELQVDLDCVNALGIP
-565 TDIYFNMGPQ
+565 VDIYYNMGPQ
-575 VLLK
+575 VLLGK

>member
-1 MTVFNFQL
+1 
-9 KNAYLCKS
+9 
-17 LNLVI
+17 
-22 NHPIIILIIMKIKLL
+22 MKIKY
-37 PLFAIVALV
+37 FALV
-46 ATACDNTPKPEQ
+46 AMVAVAFTACDNKKPE
-58 PQEPVQQTTNLSDKY
+58 PVQEPVQEQTTHLSDKY
-73 AEYTLTTS
+73 AEYTLTTN
-81 IDHLSEGE
+81 IDHLSDNER
-89 LEMLGLLFEAADIM
+89 EMLRLLFEAADIM
-103 DNLFWQE
+103 DGLFWNE
-110 NYGDKEELM
+110 NYGDKDELM
-119 NRIGDNADIKKLA
+119 AKIGDNADIKKLA

-153 EKPAGAQ
+153 AKPAGAQ

-167 EEEWNALDDP
+167 EEEWNTFDDP

-184 MIVRDDDGNLKCV
+184 MIVRDENGALKCV
-197 WYHDYFEQQIKKAAS
+197 WYHDYFAEQIEKAAS
-212 LLDDAS
+212 LLDKAS
-218 ELAGDEEF
+218 ELAGDKEF
-226 AEYLRLRAK
+226 ATYLKLRAQ

-278 EAFILVKD
+278 EAFILIKD
-286 QEWTKQLARYAAFV
+286 QEWTKQLARYASFV
-300 PELQKQLPVPA
+300 PALQKQLPVPA
-311 EYKKEVPG
+311 QYKKEVPG

-372 DKILEPISKEL
+372 DKILDPISKEL
-383 MTPESME
+383 MTSESLE

-497 GAFVRNEEGKYAIDF
+497 GAFVRNEQGKYAIDF

-527 KHQGDGD
+527 QHQGNGD

-539 TWMGEMTVIQP
+539 AWMGEMTVIKP
-550 TLQADLDKVNAAGIP
+550 ELQADLDRVNEAGIP